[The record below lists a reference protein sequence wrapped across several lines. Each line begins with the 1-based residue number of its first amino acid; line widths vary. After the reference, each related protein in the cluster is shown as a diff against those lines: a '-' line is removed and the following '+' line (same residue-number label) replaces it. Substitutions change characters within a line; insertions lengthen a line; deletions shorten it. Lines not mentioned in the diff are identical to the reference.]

1 MQCALPALQAFC
13 EQCLAGT
20 CHCTRRSGTMS
31 RRLTPFIDG
40 VGGDAKA
47 CMAVYNIVA
56 DTPHALNPFD
66 RFTQICLFGVKSC
79 ISNETES
86 ELGVCCE

>member
-1 MQCALPALQAFC
+1 
-13 EQCLAGT
+13 
-20 CHCTRRSGTMS
+20 MS
-31 RRLTPFIDG
+31 RRNLPLHSSLWYDEPPLDPLIDG